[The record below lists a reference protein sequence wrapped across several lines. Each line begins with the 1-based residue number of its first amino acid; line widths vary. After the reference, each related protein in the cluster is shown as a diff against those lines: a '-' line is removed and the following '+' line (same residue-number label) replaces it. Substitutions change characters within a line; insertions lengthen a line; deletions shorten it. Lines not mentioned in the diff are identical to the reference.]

1 MHALRSS
8 PRIAGLVLVWFGLV
22 LGSAVAASMTGATS
36 IQLVCSSGGV
46 LKVLETG
53 DDDGSAWRPSPL
65 DCPLC
70 LTLSPPPVLRGV
82 LSVLAAGLQE
92 VQPAQAVPPLATAA
106 APPLPSRGPPL
117 A

>member
-1 MHALRSS
+1 M
-8 PRIAGLVLVWFGLV
+8 LVWFGLV

-53 DDDGSAWRPSPL
+53 DAEGSAWRPSPL

-82 LSVLAAGLQE
+82 LSVQATGTQR
-92 VQPAQAVPPLATAA
+92 VQPALAVQPLVAAA